1 MKTFTTATAV
11 LAASSTLAQVQPLA
25 VSYGGS
31 LSGKEYVLAST
42 TVDRFGN
49 DWGVELVAGWEAR
62 DTLATVWWP
71 GVSWSRDLGKA
82 FHVKLGASVLFGAQK
97 PDLVWSAGF
106 GVKF

>member
-1 MKTFTTATAV
+1 MKTFATALV
-11 LAASSTLAQVQPLA
+11 ALAASPAIAQAQPLA

-42 TVDRFGN
+42 TVDSFGK

-62 DTLATVWWP
+62 DTLATVWGP
-71 GVSWSRDLGKA
+71 GLSWSRDLGKA

-106 GVKF
+106 GVKL